1 MCVVGSQQEGRQLSP
16 IVCGRCVLEEEEEE
30 AEEDLRGCIFATV
43 KTRPRPIKKQSS
55 APLPMLRNTLKIAAM
70 LDGRR
75 QHCLWLVE
83 LVAARG
89 GGGTGGGEATMLNG
103 T

>member
-75 QHCLWLVE
+75 QHCLWLMWN
-83 LVAARG
+83 LWLLQGGYRG
-89 GGGTGGGEATMLNG
+89 WGEAMLNG